1 MSIRWDDPY
10 IGIDWPITNPILS
23 EKDKNAPYLRE
34 VEDKIN
40 FYYTEE
46 ER

>member
-1 MSIRWDDPY
+1 MPTYLNLLYLKTIEDFLWKA
-10 IGIDWPITNPILS
+10 TTL
-23 EKDKNAPYLRE
+23 EKLK
-34 VEDKIN
+34 DKIN